1 MAKIGELEVE
11 EEEEEEEENEYA
23 DGKEKWF
30 QEGSRRSGQLGTGAC
45 DWDWDE
51 RVS

>member
-23 DGKEKWF
+23 DGKEK
-30 QEGSRRSGQLGTGAC
+30 
-45 DWDWDE
+45 
-51 RVS
+51 